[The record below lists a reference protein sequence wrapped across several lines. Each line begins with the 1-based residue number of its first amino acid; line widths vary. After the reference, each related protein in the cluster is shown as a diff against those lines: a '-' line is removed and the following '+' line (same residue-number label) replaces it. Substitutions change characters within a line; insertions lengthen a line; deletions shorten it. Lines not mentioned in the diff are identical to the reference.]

1 MVGHEQYYP
10 RRRRAERIPSAPRN
24 TAWHRGP
31 APHSGGKGGSFF
43 ESRAGLL
50 LESAEA
56 LILFSFELSYL
67 TTPTNPRLARS
78 PESPDPLQ
86 KKSLASHAFIAQCV
100 SGWS

>member
-50 LESAEA
+50 LESAEGPEQGGMA
-56 LILFSFELSYL
+56 TGNGISLPEEL
-67 TTPTNPRLARS
+67 
-78 PESPDPLQ
+78 
-86 KKSLASHAFIAQCV
+86 LASIRSAALRRYAGIGGAA
-100 SGWS
+100 